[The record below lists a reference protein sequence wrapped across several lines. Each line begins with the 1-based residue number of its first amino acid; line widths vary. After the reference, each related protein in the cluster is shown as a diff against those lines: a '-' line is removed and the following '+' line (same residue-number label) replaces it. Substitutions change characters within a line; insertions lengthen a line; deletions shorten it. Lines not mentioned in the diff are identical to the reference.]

1 MKNKKLIT
9 GIVVIVLAVGAISAT
24 AFAASAYSSPAQA
37 VAGLTGRTEESV
49 IAERTETGDTYGTI
63 ANEAGVLEEF
73 KDEMLSIREDTLAE
87 RVAAGTMTQAQADE
101 ILAAM
106 KTRQESCDGTGL
118 GQNGQNTR
126 TGACGAN
133 GQGLGSAQAAGNGQ
147 KQHGGGQCGG
157 NGTCTMR

>member
-1 MKNKKLIT
+1 MKSKKLIT
-9 GIVVIVLAVGAISAT
+9 GLVVVVLAVGAISAT

-49 IAERTETGDTYGTI
+49 IAQRTETGDTYGTI
-63 ANEAGVLEEF
+63 ANEAGVLDQF

-87 RVAAGTMTQAQADE
+87 RVAAGTMTQERADE

-106 KTRQESCDGTGL
+106 KIRQETCDGTGL
-118 GQNGQNTR
+118 GQNG

-133 GQGLGSAQAAGNGQ
+133 GQGSANAQGAGNGQ
-147 KQHGGGQCGG
+147 KQNGSGQCGG
-157 NGTCTMR
+157 NGTCTVG